1 MVPIYVSA
9 AKFKDEEV
17 LLQCSKDPLRQT
29 LSDEQRCLWHKGGIN
44 ELLTL
49 SSADYGTFWFSAAQ
63 ALPAKPE
70 KHISIISRAIQN
82 YHIA

>member
-1 MVPIYVSA
+1 MYQLPKLKMKTFSCNVA
-9 AKFKDEEV
+9 
-17 LLQCSKDPLRQT
+17 KDPLRWT
-29 LSDEQRCLWHKGGIN
+29 EDAYGSKGSTD

-49 SSADYGTFWFSAAQ
+49 SSADYGTFCFSAAQ

-82 YHIA
+82 YHIAQWNLT

>member
-1 MVPIYVSA
+1 MYQLPNLKMK
-9 AKFKDEEV
+9 KFSCNV
-17 LLQCSKDPLRQT
+17 AKDPLT
-29 LSDEQRCLWHKGGIN
+29 DEQRCLWHKGGID